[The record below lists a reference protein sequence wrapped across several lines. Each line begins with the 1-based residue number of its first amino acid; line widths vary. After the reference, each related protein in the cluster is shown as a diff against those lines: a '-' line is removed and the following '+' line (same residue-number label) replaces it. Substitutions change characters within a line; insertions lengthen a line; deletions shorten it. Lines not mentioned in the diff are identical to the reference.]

1 MTRSELRA
9 GAALASVFGLRMLGL
24 FMVLPVLSLY
34 VRELPGGDSLSWAG
48 VALGAF
54 ALTQALFQI
63 PYGLASDRWGRKPVI
78 VAGLLLF
85 AFGSGLAAWAPT
97 IEWLIAARVL
107 QGAGA
112 ISAAVSAL
120 AADLTREQHRTKV
133 MAMIGASIGVVF
145 AVSLVAAPAL
155 YASVGMPLM
164 FAGIAGLALLAILV
178 VWRVVPDPVAP
189 PNDSGPLPL
198 WPVLS
203 DGQLWRL
210 NFGIFVKHL
219 TQIALFLVVP
229 RLLVDLHG
237 MPAGRHWQLYL
248 PVVLVSFVLMAP
260 VIVVAEKRGW
270 IRQVL
275 LCCICLLAV
284 SQLLLIV
291 GYTDFWLLA
300 AALLVFFVA
309 FNILEASLPALVSR
323 MAPAGTRGFALG
335 AFNTAQAL
343 GAGCG
348 GALGGWLAMHHGPRA
363 VFIAALVLMLVWL
376 VWARSMRVPP
386 LSDQR
391 EYALPPEVD
400 VRTARDEIS
409 RLPGVREVAV
419 EPERRVA
426 RLKINPER
434 WDERVMLRYIGGEA

>member
-1 MTRSELRA
+1 MSRSELRA
-9 GAALASVFGLRMLGL
+9 GAALAAVFGLRMLGL

-34 VRELPGGDSLSWAG
+34 VRDLPGGDSLAWAG
-48 VALGAF
+48 IALGAF

-97 IEWLIAARVL
+97 IEWMIAARVL

-155 YASVGMPLM
+155 YASVGMPAM
-164 FAGIAGLALLAILV
+164 FAGIAGLALLAIVV
-178 VWRVVPDPVAP
+178 VWRIVPNP
-189 PNDSGPLPL
+189 PALAKQAGPLPL

-219 TQIALFLVVP
+219 TQIALFLVIP

-275 LCCICLLAV
+275 LGCIVLLAV
-284 SQLLLIV
+284 SQVLLIL
-291 GYTDFWLLA
+291 GYTDFRLLA
-300 AALLVFFVA
+300 AALLVFFLA

-348 GALGGWLAMHHGPRA
+348 GVLGGWLAMNHGPRA
-363 VFIAALVLMLVWL
+363 VFVAALVLMLVWL

-400 VRTARDEIS
+400 LDTASEEIG

-434 WDERVMLRYIGGEA
+434 WDERLMLRYIGGEA